1 MKKKPVVLI
10 CVCGGSGSG
19 KTTVTEEITKIFPN
33 NFKLLHLCL
42 DSFYIKNLSEIK
54 QNKLH
59 TNINFDHPNSFDWEL
74 IRETINNLLNR
85 KEVKIPI
92 YDYVNSKRSE
102 QFNTVKNID
111 VIIFEGFLSLYDNY
125 INDKAAIKIFVD
137 TPDDERFIR
146 RFLRDTK
153 QRGRE
158 TENIIQQWRDVV
170 RPMYRLFVS
179 PQKANADLVIPWYKF
194 NKAAIQALNASI
206 KELTKIRKR

>member
-1 MKKKPVVLI
+1 M
-10 CVCGGSGSG
+10 
-19 KTTVTEEITKIFPN
+19 
-33 NFKLLHLCL
+33 
-42 DSFYIKNLSEIK
+42 
-54 QNKLH
+54 
-59 TNINFDHPNSFDWEL
+59 
-74 IRETINNLLNR
+74 NR

-102 QFNTVKNID
+102 QFNTVKNVD
-111 VIIFEGFLSLYDNY
+111 VIIFEGILSLYDNY

-206 KELTKIRKR
+206 KELTKIKKR

>member
-19 KTTVTEEITKIFPN
+19 KTTVTEEISKIFPS

-42 DSFYIKNLSEIK
+42 DRFYIKNLSQIK

-59 TNINFDHPNSFDWEL
+59 TNINFDHPNSFDWCL
-74 IRETINNLLNR
+74 IRETIDDLINH

-102 QFNTVKNID
+102 QFDVVKNID
-111 VIIFEGFLSLYDNY
+111 VIIFEGILSLYDSY
-125 INDKAAIKIFVD
+125 INEKAAIKIFVD

-158 TENIIQQWRDVV
+158 TENIIQQWREVV
-170 RPMYRLFVS
+170 RPMHRLFVS

-194 NKAAIQALNASI
+194 NKVAIQALNASI
-206 KELTKIRKR
+206 KELTKVRKK

>member
-1 MKKKPVVLI
+1 MINSFCLFLYSTREKLLFFCAVTIVAANNI
-10 CVCGGSGSG
+10 TIVDTESSGGGSGSG
-19 KTTVTEEITKIFPN
+19 KATVTEEISKIFPN

-59 TNINFDHPNSFDWEL
+59 TNINFDHPNSFDWKL

-111 VIIFEGFLSLYDNY
+111 VIIFEGILSLYDNY

-158 TENIIQQWRDVV
+158 TENIIQQ
-170 RPMYRLFVS
+170 
-179 PQKANADLVIPWYKF
+179 
-194 NKAAIQALNASI
+194 
-206 KELTKIRKR
+206 